1 MHEVS
6 RVTELAA
13 SIVAAHASR
22 TDLES
27 SSLPGIIADVSSAL
41 IMIDGEKDPVGR
53 PASEAIVEDA
63 LPAGVSD
70 AVEDRTFVRNGI
82 RTVYDRHIVCLEDN
96 KSVVLLARHLK
107 RSGIAVADYLRKW
120 DLPDDYPMV
129 APGYAAEKRA
139 LALNAGLGKA
149 VRPPA
154 PGSASEPA
162 SAPEASRRRGTLHPS
177 YGAVT
182 SPAG

>member
-27 SSLPGIIADVSSAL
+27 SALPEIIANVSSAL
-41 IMIDGEKDPVGR
+41 ILIDGDKSQSVFAAP
-53 PASEAIVEDA
+53 EAVVQDA
-63 LPAGVSD
+63 LPADQSD
-70 AVEDRTFVRNGI
+70 AAEDGTFVRNGI
-82 RTVYDRHIVCLEDN
+82 QTVHDRHIICLEDN
-96 KSVVLLARHLK
+96 KSVVLLERHLR

-139 LALNAGLGKA
+139 LALRAGLGKS

-154 PGSASEPA
+154 SDKTPEPTA
-162 SAPEASRRRGTLHPS
+162 EAPRRRGTLHPS

-182 SPAG
+182 APAG